1 MSDEKEIQQNTEVAA
16 SEAAPAEAKTQDQI
30 AAEAI
35 AAFSKKVGAN
45 NAGRSGGPGG
55 ARGGRGPG
63 SRGPGGRQGGRGDR
77 KQFAQKKD
85 EFNEQTL
92 DMRRVARVMAG
103 GKRFSFRA
111 TLVVGDGRG
120 RVGVGMGKGI
130 DVQQALIKAK
140 RDARKN
146 AIAIPLSKRTI
157 PHEVEAKF
165 SAARIRLK
173 PAKEGN
179 GLIAGGAV
187 RAVLTLAGVKD
198 ITAKVLGRT
207 PNKLTNALATIEALK
222 LLKARKT
229 KAVHAEK
236 TEAVKEA

>member
-1 MSDEKEIQQNTEVAA
+1 MEEQKDIQPVAPVVA
-16 SEAAPAEAKTQDQI
+16 PAAPA
-30 AAEAI
+30 AAPRT
-35 AAFSKKVGAN
+35 AA
-45 NAGRSGGPGG
+45 P
-55 ARGGRGPG
+55 ARGGFSRQGGG
-63 SRGPGGRQGGRGDR
+63 SRGGFGGGRGGNDR
-77 KQFAQKKD
+77 KPFIKKKE

-111 TLVVGDGRG
+111 TLVLGDNRG
-120 RVGVGMGKGI
+120 RVGVGIGKGI
-130 DVQQALIKAK
+130 DVQQALAKAK
-140 RDARKN
+140 RDAQKN
-146 AIAIPLSKRTI
+146 IIVVPLQKRTI

-165 SAARIRLK
+165 SAAHVRLK

-222 LLKARKT
+222 MLKQRKT
-229 KAVHAEK
+229 TNNKQLITDNKEVKAIEQKVIS
-236 TEAVKEA
+236 